1 MTSQGATRCG
11 RKILYIH
18 GFWSSEVCVML
29 FQACIEL
36 RVWKFNF
43 NTEVRGCRYES
54 TQSSK
59 ERLGV
64 DMIEFTIITIQQVV
78 MFSYSGKAWKKQIGF
93 YCKPVTDGCINL
105 ELSVRILLL
114 LLGLK
119 SLNIKGNKDKENIFF
134 FIIHRIWGKWVIQLT
149 LWYCK
154 FGVFMRSTMLDLWT
168 LNVFVV

>member
-1 MTSQGATRCG
+1 
-11 RKILYIH
+11 
-18 GFWSSEVCVML
+18 ML

-78 MFSYSGKAWKKQIGF
+78 MFSYNKMSVIVGKSEKNITKAVWF
-93 YCKPVTDGCINL
+93 
-105 ELSVRILLL
+105 LL
-114 LLGLK
+114 
-119 SLNIKGNKDKENIFF
+119 
-134 FIIHRIWGKWVIQLT
+134 
-149 LWYCK
+149 
-154 FGVFMRSTMLDLWT
+154 
-168 LNVFVV
+168 